1 MKEDIRKSKEIRKK
15 ILQIKFVN
23 VTLFIFLLEE

>member
-23 VTLFIFLLEE
+23 LTLFIFLLEK